1 MQATGANNS
10 LYVRSTTVN
19 TLHFLM
25 EALTNRNKYVPHI
38 GVHKQ
43 TGKVLTISGTDNL
56 IRIT

>member
-10 LYVRSTTVN
+10 LYVRSITV
-19 TLHFLM
+19 HFLM